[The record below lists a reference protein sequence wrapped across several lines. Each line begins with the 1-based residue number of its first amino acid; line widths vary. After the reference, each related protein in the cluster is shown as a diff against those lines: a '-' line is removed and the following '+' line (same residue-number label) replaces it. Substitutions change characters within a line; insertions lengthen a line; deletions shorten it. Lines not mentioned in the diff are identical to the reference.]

1 MGTLGGSRTTVQMC
15 YSTGMNINLA
25 LDNDLHD
32 ELRLAAF
39 EDRRSQSEII
49 REAVRQWLDR
59 REAAGKKRP
68 DSKRKGTR

>member
-1 MGTLGGSRTTVQMC
+1 
-15 YSTGMNINLA
+15 MNINLA

-59 REAAGKKRP
+59 REAEKKTE
-68 DSKRKGTR
+68 RKGQR

>member
-1 MGTLGGSRTTVQMC
+1 
-15 YSTGMNINLA
+15 MNINLA

-59 REAAGKKRP
+59 REAAGREPSADPSSKGRKR
-68 DSKRKGTR
+68 